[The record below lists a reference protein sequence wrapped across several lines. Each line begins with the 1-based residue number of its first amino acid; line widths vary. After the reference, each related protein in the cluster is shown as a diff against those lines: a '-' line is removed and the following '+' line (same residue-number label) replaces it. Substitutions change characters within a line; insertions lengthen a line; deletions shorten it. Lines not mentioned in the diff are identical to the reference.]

1 MHHAGCAR
9 ATVTVVGVEN
19 LKEKRS
25 HKEDLWQVCSFH
37 LGDDTHELSLA
48 ELHAISGHALVL
60 TKAGSSRLCS
70 FGSRHIPR
78 VSHCGSSDIPL
89 NRLLQRSSLKQLRLN
104 QVICQKYGQLKC
116 CFCCSYDRTRAAVC
130 DQWHLLWQFTH
141 LVAVM
146 SECSGRSLLSP
157 CRRRKSAFC
166 EKLHI
171 DKGGPA
177 ASTSVP
183 PNTQTAE

>member
-78 VSHCGSSDIPL
+78 VSHCGSSDISIEPFAAKVKSETIAPVSSNL
-89 NRLLQRSSLKQLRLN
+89 PKVRPTQVLL
-104 QVICQKYGQLKC
+104 
-116 CFCCSYDRTRAAVC
+116 
-130 DQWHLLWQFTH
+130 LL
-141 LVAVM
+141 
-146 SECSGRSLLSP
+146 LL
-157 CRRRKSAFC
+157 
-166 EKLHI
+166 
-171 DKGGPA
+171 
-177 ASTSVP
+177 
-183 PNTQTAE
+183 